1 MQEIFRVNEYKPK
14 IDLHGICF
22 YIGDI
27 MFDNIQFIF
36 FTTLTG
42 FIVGFVATYLG
53 LKISK
58 FLLIIGAILLLIFY
72 VFVNGNFQ
80 FDWNNMLESFVA
92 ENDIFGYGISSI
104 RNLLMRNVPLTVGVI
119 IGIYYGFKKA

>member
-1 MQEIFRVNEYKPK
+1 M
-14 IDLHGICF
+14 L
-22 YIGDI
+22 
-27 MFDNIQFIF
+27 DNIQFVL
-36 FTTLTG
+36 FTALTG
-42 FIVGFVATYLG
+42 FIVGFVATFLG

-58 FLLIIGAILLLIFY
+58 FLIIVGAILLLIFY

-80 FDWNNMLESFVA
+80 FDWNNIYESFTQQT
-92 ENDIFGYGISSI
+92 DIFGYGISSI